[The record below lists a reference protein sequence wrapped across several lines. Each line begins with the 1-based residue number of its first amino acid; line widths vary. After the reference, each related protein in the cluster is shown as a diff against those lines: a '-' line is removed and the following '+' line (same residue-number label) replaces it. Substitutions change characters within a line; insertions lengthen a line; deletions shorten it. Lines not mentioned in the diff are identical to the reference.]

1 MTNNFDIYE
10 WRMQQALKE
19 LDELS
24 QKQKKIA
31 QAAPP
36 EDKITGDDFKALRAK
51 KSMDEQPAEM
61 IYKTGIDIPRD
72 NTEMHFNYEDLE
84 EDYSLTEDDW
94 MQPDDESDMAHGQL
108 YSIKQLA
115 SELCDIIDD
124 GEQLDAWVQAKLTKA
139 EDYLNSVYNYMKGEE
154 AEYKRSMD
162 RDDDDIEIDDV
173 ILGAQFMERKG
184 DTDYKRAKDAK
195 RFGVKGEKN
204 TFGAGVAKGEKIEKE
219 KLSRRK

>member
-24 QKQKKIA
+24 KKQEKIA

-36 EDKITGDDFKALRAK
+36 EDKITGDDFKALRSK
-51 KSMDEQPAEM
+51 KSMDEQPAKM
-61 IYKTGIDIPRD
+61 VHDA
-72 NTEMHFNYEDLE
+72 EDLE

-108 YSIKQLA
+108 RSIKDLA

-124 GEQLDAWVQAKLTKA
+124 GEQLDAWVQSKLTKA

-204 TFGAGVAKGEKIEKE
+204 TFGAGVARGEKIEKE

>member
-1 MTNNFDIYE
+1 MTNKFDIYE

-24 QKQKKIA
+24 KKQEKIA
-31 QAAPP
+31 KAAPP
-36 EDKITGDDFKALRAK
+36 EDKITGDDFKALRSK

-61 IYKTGIDIPRD
+61 IHNPEY
-72 NTEMHFNYEDLE
+72 LE

-94 MQPDDESDMAHGQL
+94 MQPDDESDMAHSQL
-108 YSIKQLA
+108 RSIKDLA

-124 GEQLDAWVQAKLTKA
+124 GEQLDAWVQSKLTKA
-139 EDYLNSVYNYMKGEE
+139 EDYLNSVYNYMNGEE

-162 RDDDDIEIDDV
+162 RDDDDNDEVDDV
-173 ILGAQFMERKG
+173 ILGAQFMERRG
-184 DTDYKRAKDAK
+184 DTDFRRAKAAK
-195 RFGVKGEKN
+195 RLGTQGDQN
-204 TFGAGVAKGEKIEKE
+204 IFGAGVNRGKEIEKE